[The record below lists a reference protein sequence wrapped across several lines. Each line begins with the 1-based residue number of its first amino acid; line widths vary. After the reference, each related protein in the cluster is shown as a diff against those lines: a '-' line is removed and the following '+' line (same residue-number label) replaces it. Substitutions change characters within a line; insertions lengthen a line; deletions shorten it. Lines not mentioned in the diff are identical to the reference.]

1 MRSKQLKRVLVL
13 FAALALGAPLA
24 VCAQGAASA
33 ERTTYSQWLANQRTA
48 AGQETQALAAP
59 KENVL
64 LYNVP
69 TSLEGPIDPETYIL
83 GPSDELSLII
93 RGPETTFHQL
103 RVLPEGYVVLPNLG
117 PYNAAGVTLSRLRA
131 DLREAL
137 KRYYKNVEIDL
148 LLTKP
153 RSFVVYV
160 SGEVARPGAVELTAP
175 SRVSH
180 AIAAAGGVTD
190 PGSVRLIEVREK
202 GQAVS
207 VVDLFMLVMDGDNAH
222 NPILREGQTVHV
234 CPRYMKAMTVGEL
247 RKSGNFEIVPGE
259 TVRDLIR
266 FSGGFST
273 TADTLHLLLER
284 TNPGEEVTSIVL
296 RCDSAASVE
305 LKDLDVLVVPDL
317 VSLHGIE
324 PVEVLGGGGRDGEFQ
339 VAKSETLKDFLFRLW
354 RFTYRYNVESAV
366 IERHVPKGRPQYI
379 YFNVREVLEGGEAGD
394 TVLKPGDT
402 ISFPVKEKQVFVTG
416 EVNQPGVF
424 PFQPGYTAERYIALA
439 GGPNTTGTYGKID
452 IFALDGNKRG
462 GDRRSL
468 VYRGETIVVKQKT
481 SKILSGWFWGAAS
494 LSGLALSIYA
504 ITK

>member
-1 MRSKQLKRVLVL
+1 MRRVLVFYAML
-13 FAALALGAPLA
+13 ALAAPLA
-24 VCAQGAASA
+24 ASGQGTASSD
-33 ERTTYSQWLANQRTA
+33 RTMYSQWMANQNPPPVSTPVTE
-48 AGQETQALAAP
+48 GQALAAP

-83 GPSDELSLII
+83 GPSDELSLIV

-103 RVLPEGYVVLPNLG
+103 RVLPEGYVMLPNVG
-117 PYNAAGVTLSRLRA
+117 PYRAAGLTLARLR
-131 DLREAL
+131 DDVREAL

-190 PGSVRLIEVREK
+190 AGSVRLIEVRES

-207 VVDLFMLVMDGDNAH
+207 VVDLYRFVLDGDNSR
-222 NPILREGQTVHV
+222 NPVLKEGQTVHV
-234 CPRYMKAMTVGEL
+234 PPRYMRAFTVGEL
-247 RKSGNFEIVPGE
+247 RKTGTFEIVPGE
-259 TVRDLIR
+259 TVKDLIR

-284 TNPGEEVTSIVL
+284 TNPGKEVLSIVL
-296 RCDSAASVE
+296 RSDSASAIE
-305 LKDLDVLVVPDL
+305 LEDLDVLVAPDL

-339 VAKSETLKDFLFRLW
+339 VAASETLRDFLFRLW

-366 IERHVPKGRPQYI
+366 IERYVDKGDPQYI
-379 YFNVREVLEGGEAGD
+379 YFNVRDVLEGGAAGD
-394 TVLKPGDT
+394 TVLRPGDT

-416 EVNQPGVF
+416 EVNQPGAF
-424 PFQPGYTAERYIALA
+424 PFQPGYSAERYIALA
-439 GGPNTTGTYGKID
+439 GGPNSSGTYSKLD
-452 IFALDGNKRG
+452 IFALDGTKRG

-468 VYRGETIVVKQKT
+468 VYRGETIVVKQRT
-481 SKILSGWFWGAAS
+481 SKILSGWFFGAATVAS
-494 LSGLALSIYA
+494 LALSIYA
-504 ITK
+504 VTK